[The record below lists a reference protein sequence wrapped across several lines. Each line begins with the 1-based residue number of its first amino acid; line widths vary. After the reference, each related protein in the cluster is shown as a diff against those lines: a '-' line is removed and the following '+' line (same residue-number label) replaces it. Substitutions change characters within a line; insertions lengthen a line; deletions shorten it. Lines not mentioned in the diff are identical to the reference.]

1 MISFPTTL
9 DGLYING
16 QWSAGREHLRV
27 INPATEALLTTVNGG
42 DEQAVDQAVAA
53 ASEAFKS
60 WSQTSG
66 AERGAILR
74 NIANGVR
81 SGREHLMKLQSSNNG
96 KPQFEAGIDVD
107 DVIATFEY
115 YAELAE
121 GLDAQQDSN
130 VPLPSDD
137 FSARLRREPCGVVG
151 LIVPWNFPMV
161 TTAWKLAPALAAGCC
176 VVLKPSEVTPLP
188 ELELAAIIAESG
200 LPKGVFNLV
209 CGTGLAVGAPLSADP
224 RIGKIS
230 FTGSNAVGVQV
241 MQRAAETVKG
251 VSLEL
256 GGKSSLL
263 VLADADIDLA
273 VELACGGAFFNAGQ
287 MCSATS
293 RVLVAE
299 ELEDEF
305 LSRLLKRAQA
315 IRVADPFDADVEMGA
330 LVNQAQY
337 QRVLGHIDR
346 GLCAGARLL
355 CGGNR
360 PADLPRGYFLQPT
373 VFTDVPLDSAL
384 WCEEI
389 FGPVLCVR
397 SFSSEAEAITLA
409 NDTPFGLVASVV
421 TSDAAAADRVA
432 NALQAGM
439 VWINAPQVIFPQA
452 AWGGYKQSSI
462 GRELGPWGLTAFQEI
477 KHVIR
482 AV

>member
-1 MISFPTTL
+1 MSFPTTL

-81 SGREHLMKLQSSNNG
+81 NGREHLMKLQSCNNG
-96 KPQFEAGIDVD
+96 KPQFEAAIDVD

-121 GLDAQQDSN
+121 GLDARQDSN

-200 LPKGVFNLV
+200 LPNGVFNLV

-224 RIGKIS
+224 RIAKIS

-293 RVLVAE
+293 RVLVAD
-299 ELEDEF
+299 ELEEEF
-305 LSRLLKRAQA
+305 LRRLQKRVQA
-315 IRVADPFDADVEMGA
+315 IRVADPFDAEVEMGA

-346 GLCAGARLL
+346 GLSAGARLL

-397 SFSSEAEAITLA
+397 SFATEAQAIALA
-409 NDTPFGLVASVV
+409 NDTLFGLVASVV

-462 GRELGPWGLTAFQEI
+462 GRELGPWGLAAFQEL